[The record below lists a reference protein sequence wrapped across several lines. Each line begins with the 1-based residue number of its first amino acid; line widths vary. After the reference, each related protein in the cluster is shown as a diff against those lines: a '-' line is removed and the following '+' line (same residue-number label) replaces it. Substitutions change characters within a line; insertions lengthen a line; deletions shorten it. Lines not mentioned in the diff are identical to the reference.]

1 MLRYEKRAR
10 ANALFLVCTLSLS
23 MEVIPSGQSGLFNV
37 LIGVGVAGGS
47 FVGPLIAQSFGFLS
61 VFTVAGVIFLLAYA
75 AFKIF

>member
-1 MLRYEKRAR
+1 
-10 ANALFLVCTLSLS
+10 

-37 LIGVGVAGGS
+37 LIGVGGAGGS
-47 FVGPLIAQSFGFLS
+47 FVGPLIAQSLGFLS